1 MKRHFLYAIF
11 LIPFFLSCAWHGE
24 MMSDPDSIVY
34 PALRF
39 EPPEVQRTEFENG
52 IILYFL
58 EDHELPLVNLTAIAR
73 MGSFY
78 DPPGKEG
85 VAELTGGVMRTG
97 GTASMTGD
105 RLDEELDLIA
115 GIIAVSVGK
124 ESTTL
129 SLSVLEKD
137 LDRGLEIFSDML
149 MNPVFAEEKVALA
162 QSLEIEALKRIRDN
176 PQRTAFR
183 EFHRLI
189 YQGDPRG
196 RLSSVQTIENIK
208 REDLAAFHHR
218 FFGPA
223 NTMIAVSGDVHSAE
237 LIKKIQTYLGKW
249 SAAGERTKIPPPPAY
264 PGASLDYL
272 WKDTPQSV
280 ILTGYPAPGKTNP
293 DYYAFEVLD
302 FIVGSGGFRSRIFG
316 EVRNRLGLAYSA
328 GSFYSA
334 RPHHGIFGAYGI
346 VKASSTVDA
355 LTAVEKILDEMR
367 NTGAGR
373 EELEWAKK
381 SILNNFIFSFSTP
394 NRIVTDQMM
403 LEYDGL
409 PDTFLKDYKNNIEKV
424 NFDDIRT
431 VASRYLSEKNR
442 VVLVLG
448 DEKRFEKPLSSF
460 GTFRSTGDTA
470 GADR

>member
-1 MKRHFLYAIF
+1 MKRRFLYAIF
-11 LIPFFLSCAWHGE
+11 LIPFFLSCAWHGAL
-24 MMSDPDSIVY
+24 MSDPDSIVY

-39 EPPEVQRTEFENG
+39 EPPEAQRTEFENG

-58 EDHELPLVNLTAIAR
+58 EDHELPLVNLTAIVR

-85 VAELTGGVMRTG
+85 LAELTGSVMRTG
-97 GTASMTGD
+97 GTSSMTGD

-115 GIIAVSVGK
+115 GIISVSVGK

-129 SLSVLEKD
+129 SLSVLQKD

-149 MNPVFAEEKVALA
+149 MNPVFAEEKAALA
-162 QSLEIEALKRIRDN
+162 RSLEIEALKRIRDN

-189 YQGDPRG
+189 YHGDPRG
-196 RLSSVQTIENIK
+196 RLSSVETIENIQ
-208 REDLAAFHHR
+208 REDLAAFHRR
-218 FFGPA
+218 FFDPS

-237 LIKKIQTYLGKW
+237 LIKKIDTCLGNWK
-249 SAAGERTKIPPPPAY
+249 ATGERAKIPPPPAY
-264 PGASLDYL
+264 PGSSLNYL
-272 WKDTPQSV
+272 YKDTPQSV

-316 EVRNRLGLAYSA
+316 EVRGRLGLAYSA

-346 VKASSTVDA
+346 VNASSTVDA

-367 NTGAGR
+367 NTGAEH
-373 EELEWAKK
+373 EELAWAKK

-409 PDTFLKDYKNNIEKV
+409 HGTFLKEYKNNIEKV
-424 NFDDIRT
+424 NFDDIRN
-431 VASRYLSEKNR
+431 VASRYLAEGKR

-448 DEKRFEKPLSSF
+448 DEKRFEKPLSSI
-460 GTFRSTGDTA
+460 GTFRSAGDTA